1 MVLAAAAA
9 SLTLPPRYSV
19 TGIMVSAATYA
30 SATVAVMTAARARR
44 SLILSAAPVH
54 VVTLGATDAE
64 YGAQLNDFEM
74 VVPDGQPVRWALR
87 LLHGVS
93 LPDRVYG
100 PTLML
105 RVCAEA
111 AKTGQGIYLYGSRPE
126 VLDRLQRNLTEQ
138 FPGLQISGAKSP
150 PFRPT
155 TPEEDAEDVREILEF
170 GAQIVFVGL
179 GCPRQDAWAHA
190 HRDRLPMP
198 MLCVGAAFDFH
209 AGTVPQAPS
218 WMQGMGLEWVFRLA
232 MEPRRL
238 WKRYA
243 RYNPLFV
250 GLVTR
255 QLLSAAVARR
265 ARAIA
270 QQTAA
275 P

>member
-1 MVLAAAAA
+1 MVLAAAAPR
-9 SLTLPPRYSV
+9 LTFPPRYPV
-19 TGIMVSAATYA
+19 TGIMVSAATYD
-30 SATVAVMTAARARR
+30 SATAAVIAASRARR
-44 SLILSAAPVH
+44 SLIVSAAPVH
-54 VVTLGATDAE
+54 VVTLGATDPE
-64 YGAQLNDFEM
+64 YGAQLNEFEL

-105 RVCAEA
+105 RVCEEA

-126 VLDRLQRNLTEQ
+126 VLERLRRNLIER
-138 FPGLQISGAKSP
+138 FPGLRISGATSP
-150 PFRPT
+150 PFRPI
-155 TPEEDAEDVREILEF
+155 TPEEDAEHVREIRES
-170 GAQIVFVGL
+170 GAEILFVGL
-179 GCPRQDAWAHA
+179 GCPKQEAWANA
-190 HRDRLPMP
+190 HRARLPMP

-209 AGTVPQAPS
+209 AGLVRQAPS
-218 WMQGMGLEWVFRLA
+218 WMQGAGLEWVFRLS

-250 GLVTR
+250 GLVAR
-255 QLLSAAVARR
+255 QLVGAAFSRR
-265 ARAIA
+265 DRAVS
-270 QQTAA
+270 QQTAT